1 MLLVWS
7 SVSPCNHYT
16 EAVNLPM
23 LTPRISGM
31 RTVSLAGTICFR
43 VSQNCTELAQNW
55 KRPWKELY
63 RGYKPAESTVPQWMI
78 SQHFAA
84 ICTRPPSHWGHCTG
98 HYLCAAKQGNAA
110 QNWLSQ
116 QVHSQPWAKEIWQ
129 GQGAC
134 GQQQPPCTATLSS
147 QHRIGVLDDCKD
159 LCQQLKSQFQKWTR
173 SFERSRKGQ
182 TAVQAVS
189 GLRVLKAY
197 PVLAWVTS
205 GSASPGAEIIVLR
218 LRHQAGGMKVA
229 DSTEL
234 TRDDPRVSASLMVLC
249 TFLSILELQP
259 ELSET
264 LVSGAQQ
271 GRCKIN
277 RIWSAARDLTR
288 LQRLWYFTEAQNKNQ
303 LLLLPS
309 VCYCFHF

>member
-1 MLLVWS
+1 MLLAWS

-23 LTPRISGM
+23 LTPGISGV
-31 RTVSLAGTICFR
+31 RTASLAGTICFR

-63 RGYKPAESTVPQWMI
+63 RGYKPAESTVPRWMV

-84 ICTRPPSHWGHCTG
+84 ICTCPPSHWGHCTG
-98 HYLCAAKQGNAA
+98 HYLCAAKQGKAA

-116 QVHSQPWAKEIWQ
+116 RVHSWPRAKEIWQ
-129 GQGAC
+129 GQGGC
-134 GQQQPPCTATLSS
+134 GQQQPHCTATLSS
-147 QHRIGVLDDCKD
+147 QHRIGVLDGCKD

-173 SFERSRKGQ
+173 SFERDSQEGADCGPDSEVGSGCSKPTQ
-182 TAVQAVS
+182 CLPESPQVQ
-189 GLRVLKAY
+189 LH
-197 PVLAWVTS
+197 
-205 GSASPGAEIIVLR
+205 PGDEITVLR

-234 TRDDPRVSASLMVLC
+234 TLDDPRVSASLMVLC
-249 TFLSILELQP
+249 TFLSIHELQP

-288 LQRLWYFTEAQNKNQ
+288 LQRLWYFTEA
-303 LLLLPS
+303 
-309 VCYCFHF
+309 